1 MKIFP
6 AIDIKDKK
14 CVRLVKGDFDNKTV
28 YEMSPVDQAGKYKD
42 HGFKNLHIVDLD
54 GALTGE
60 TVNLDIIQE
69 IVRKFDILIEVGG
82 GIRTIDGIEKYGAP
96 KIIANAPRAFI
107 DLNRST
113 DELDPALISGIK
125 NSIRNPRVSSGL
137 AVIPRVV
144 SHGKEIYRVKLS
156 FEQAQ
161 SRIKYYWKPYHT
173 DLSNLLQR
181 SQSVFGQSLLID
193 IHSMPHEAVSTQSSF
208 IKPPEIVVGDRFGMS
223 SDPEFTNLVISILK
237 QHGFRVAKNTPFAG
251 AFITKHHGKIKE
263 RIHAIQLEIDRS
275 LYMNEEQVSPNSGFE
290 TLKLRLFPA
299 LIQISSLICKSEKIA
314 AE

>member
-1 MKIFP
+1 MNSGF
-6 AIDIKDKK
+6 ADIRQHSI
-14 CVRLVKGDFDNKTV
+14 V
-28 YEMSPVDQAGKYKD
+28 EPVSLTSGVVFALPHSGRDYGVSFLNQSILDQLSIRSSEDA
-42 HGFKNLHIVDLD
+42 FLD
-54 GALTGE
+54 QL
-60 TVNLDIIQE
+60 
-69 IVRKFDILIEVGG
+69 
-82 GIRTIDGIEKYGAP
+82 IDGIEKYGAP

-113 DELDPALISGIK
+113 EELDPALISGIK
-125 NSIRNPRVSSGL
+125 NNMRNPRISSGL
-137 AVIPRVV
+137 GVIPRVV
-144 SHGKEIYRVKLS
+144 SHGKEIYRGKLS

-193 IHSMPHEAVSTQSSF
+193 IHSMPHEAVSMQSSF

-237 QHGFRVAKNTPFAG
+237 QHEFKVAKNTPFAG
-251 AFITKHHGKIKE
+251 AFITKHHGKVKK
-263 RIHAIQLEIDRS
+263 RIHALQLEIDRS
-275 LYMNEEQVSPNSGFE
+275 LYMDEEKISPNSDFE
-290 TLKLRLFPA
+290 ELKTRLFPA

>member
-1 MKIFP
+1 MNSGF
-6 AIDIKDKK
+6 ADIRQHSI
-14 CVRLVKGDFDNKTV
+14 V
-28 YEMSPVDQAGKYKD
+28 EPVSLTSGVVFALPHSGRDYGVSFLNQSILDQLSIRSSEDA
-42 HGFKNLHIVDLD
+42 FLD
-54 GALTGE
+54 QL
-60 TVNLDIIQE
+60 
-69 IVRKFDILIEVGG
+69 
-82 GIRTIDGIEKYGAP
+82 IDGIEKYGAP

-125 NSIRNPRVSSGL
+125 NNIKNPRISSGL
-137 AVIPRVV
+137 GVIPRVV
-144 SHGKEIYRVKLS
+144 SHGKEIYRGKLS

-237 QHGFRVAKNTPFAG
+237 QHEFRVAKNTPFAG
-251 AFITKHHGKIKE
+251 AFITKHHGKVKK
-263 RIHAIQLEIDRS
+263 RIHALQLEIDRS
-275 LYMNEEQVSPNSGFE
+275 LYMDEEKISPNSDFE
-290 TLKLRLFPA
+290 ELKTRLFPA

>member
-1 MKIFP
+1 MNSGF
-6 AIDIKDKK
+6 ADIRQHSI
-14 CVRLVKGDFDNKTV
+14 V
-28 YEMSPVDQAGKYKD
+28 EPVSLTSGVVFALPHSGRDYGVSFLNQSILDQLSIRSSEDA
-42 HGFKNLHIVDLD
+42 FLD
-54 GALTGE
+54 QL
-60 TVNLDIIQE
+60 
-69 IVRKFDILIEVGG
+69 
-82 GIRTIDGIEKYGAP
+82 IDGIEKYGAP

-125 NSIRNPRVSSGL
+125 NNIKNPRISSGL
-137 AVIPRVV
+137 GVIPRVV
-144 SHGKEIYRVKLS
+144 SHGKEIYRGKLS

-237 QHGFRVAKNTPFAG
+237 QHEFKVAKNTPFAG
-251 AFITKHHGKIKE
+251 AFITKHHGKVKK
-263 RIHAIQLEIDRS
+263 RIHALQLEIDRS
-275 LYMNEEQVSPNSGFE
+275 LYMDEEKILPNSEFE
-290 TLKLRLFPA
+290 ELKTRLLPA

>member
-1 MKIFP
+1 MNSGF
-6 AIDIKDKK
+6 ADIRQHSI
-14 CVRLVKGDFDNKTV
+14 V
-28 YEMSPVDQAGKYKD
+28 EPVSLTSGVVFALPHSGRDYGVSFLNQSILDQLSIRSSEDA
-42 HGFKNLHIVDLD
+42 FLD
-54 GALTGE
+54 QL
-60 TVNLDIIQE
+60 
-69 IVRKFDILIEVGG
+69 
-82 GIRTIDGIEKYGAP
+82 IDGIEKYGAP

-125 NSIRNPRVSSGL
+125 NNIKNPRISSGL
-137 AVIPRVV
+137 GVIPRVV
-144 SHGKEIYRVKLS
+144 SHGKEIYRGKLS

-193 IHSMPHEAVSTQSSF
+193 IHSMPHEAVSMQSSF
-208 IKPPEIVVGDRFGMS
+208 FKPPEIVVGDRFGMS

-237 QHGFRVAKNTPFAG
+237 QHDFRVAKNTPFAG
-251 AFITKHHGKIKE
+251 AFITKHHGKVKK
-263 RIHAIQLEIDRS
+263 RIHALQLEIDRS
-275 LYMNEEQVSPNSGFE
+275 LYMDEEKISPNSEFE
-290 TLKLRLFPA
+290 ELKTRLFPA

>member
-1 MKIFP
+1 MNTVFT
-6 AIDIKDKK
+6 DIRQHSI
-14 CVRLVKGDFDNKTV
+14 V
-28 YEMSPVDQAGKYKD
+28 EPVSLTSGVVFALPHSGRDYGISFLNQSILDQLSIRSSEDA
-42 HGFKNLHIVDLD
+42 FLD
-54 GALTGE
+54 QL
-60 TVNLDIIQE
+60 
-69 IVRKFDILIEVGG
+69 
-82 GIRTIDGIEKYGAP
+82 IDGIEKYGAP

-125 NSIRNPRVSSGL
+125 NNIRNPRISSGL
-137 AVIPRVV
+137 GVIPRVV
-144 SHGKEIYRVKLS
+144 SHGKEIYRGKLS

-161 SRIKYYWKPYHT
+161 SRIKNYWKPYHT

-208 IKPPEIVVGDRFGMS
+208 IKAPEIVVGDRFGMS

-237 QHGFRVAKNTPFAG
+237 QYEFRVAKNTPFAG
-251 AFITKHHGKIKE
+251 AFITKHHGKVKK
-263 RIHAIQLEIDRS
+263 RIHALQLEIDRS
-275 LYMNEEQVSPNSGFE
+275 LYMDEEKISPNSDFE
-290 TLKLRLFPA
+290 ELKTRFFPA
-299 LIQISSLICKSEKIA
+299 LIQISSLICKSDKIA

>member
-1 MKIFP
+1 MNSGF
-6 AIDIKDKK
+6 ADIRQHSI
-14 CVRLVKGDFDNKTV
+14 V
-28 YEMSPVDQAGKYKD
+28 EPVSLTSGVVFALPHSGRDYGVSFLNQSILDQLSIRSSEDA
-42 HGFKNLHIVDLD
+42 FLD
-54 GALTGE
+54 QL
-60 TVNLDIIQE
+60 
-69 IVRKFDILIEVGG
+69 
-82 GIRTIDGIEKYGAP
+82 IDGIEKYGAP

-125 NSIRNPRVSSGL
+125 NNIKNPRISSGL
-137 AVIPRVV
+137 GVIPRVV
-144 SHGKEIYRVKLS
+144 SHGKEIYRGKLS

-237 QHGFRVAKNTPFAG
+237 QHEFRVAKNTPFAG
-251 AFITKHHGKIKE
+251 AFITKHHGKVKK
-263 RIHAIQLEIDRS
+263 RIHALQLEIDRS
-275 LYMNEEQVSPNSGFE
+275 LYMDEEKISPSSEFE
-290 TLKLRLFPA
+290 ELKTRLFPA

>member
-1 MKIFP
+1 MNSAF
-6 AIDIKDKK
+6 ADIRQHSI
-14 CVRLVKGDFDNKTV
+14 V
-28 YEMSPVDQAGKYKD
+28 EPVSLTSGVVFALPHSGRDYGISFLNQSILDQLSIRSSEDA
-42 HGFKNLHIVDLD
+42 FLD
-54 GALTGE
+54 QL
-60 TVNLDIIQE
+60 
-69 IVRKFDILIEVGG
+69 
-82 GIRTIDGIEKYGAP
+82 IDGIEKYGAP

-125 NSIRNPRVSSGL
+125 NNIKNPRISSGL
-137 AVIPRVV
+137 GVIPRVV
-144 SHGKEIYRVKLS
+144 SHGKEIYRGKLS

-208 IKPPEIVVGDRFGMS
+208 IKAPEIVVGDRFGMS

-237 QHGFRVAKNTPFAG
+237 QYEFRVAKNTPFAG
-251 AFITKHHGKIKE
+251 AFITKHHGKVKK
-263 RIHAIQLEIDRS
+263 RIHALQLEIDRS
-275 LYMNEEQVSPNSGFE
+275 LYMDEEKISPNSEFE
-290 TLKLRLFPA
+290 KLKKRLFPA
-299 LIQISSLICKSEKIA
+299 LIQISSLICKSDKIA

>member
-1 MKIFP
+1 MNSAF
-6 AIDIKDKK
+6 ADIRQHSI
-14 CVRLVKGDFDNKTV
+14 V
-28 YEMSPVDQAGKYKD
+28 EPVSLTSGVVFALPHSGRDYGVSFLNQSILDQLSIRSSEDA
-42 HGFKNLHIVDLD
+42 FLD
-54 GALTGE
+54 QL
-60 TVNLDIIQE
+60 
-69 IVRKFDILIEVGG
+69 
-82 GIRTIDGIEKYGAP
+82 IDGIEKYGAP

-125 NSIRNPRVSSGL
+125 NNIRNPRISSGL
-137 AVIPRVV
+137 GVIPRVV
-144 SHGKEIYRVKLS
+144 SHGKEIYRGKLS

-237 QHGFRVAKNTPFAG
+237 QHDFRVAKNTPFAG
-251 AFITKHHGKIKE
+251 AFITKHHGKVKK
-263 RIHAIQLEIDRS
+263 RIHALQLEIDRS
-275 LYMNEEQVSPNSGFE
+275 LYMDEEKISPNSEFE
-290 TLKLRLFPA
+290 ELKTRLLPA

>member
-1 MKIFP
+1 MNSGF
-6 AIDIKDKK
+6 ADIRQHSI
-14 CVRLVKGDFDNKTV
+14 V
-28 YEMSPVDQAGKYKD
+28 EPVSLTSGVVFALPHSGRDYGVSFLNQSILDQLSIRSSEDA
-42 HGFKNLHIVDLD
+42 FLD
-54 GALTGE
+54 QL
-60 TVNLDIIQE
+60 
-69 IVRKFDILIEVGG
+69 
-82 GIRTIDGIEKYGAP
+82 IDGIEKYGAP

-125 NSIRNPRVSSGL
+125 NNIKNPRISSGL
-137 AVIPRVV
+137 GVIPRVV
-144 SHGKEIYRVKLS
+144 SHGKEIYRGKLS

-237 QHGFRVAKNTPFAG
+237 QHEFRVTKNTPFAG
-251 AFITKHHGKIKE
+251 AFITKHHGKVKK
-263 RIHAIQLEIDRS
+263 RIHALQLEIDRS
-275 LYMNEEQVSPNSGFE
+275 LYMDEEKISPNSDFE
-290 TLKLRLFPA
+290 ELKTRFFPA

>member
-1 MKIFP
+1 MNSGF
-6 AIDIKDKK
+6 ADIRQHSI
-14 CVRLVKGDFDNKTV
+14 V
-28 YEMSPVDQAGKYKD
+28 EPVSLTSGVVFALPHSGRDYGVSFLNQSILDQLSIRSSEDA
-42 HGFKNLHIVDLD
+42 FLD
-54 GALTGE
+54 QL
-60 TVNLDIIQE
+60 
-69 IVRKFDILIEVGG
+69 
-82 GIRTIDGIEKYGAP
+82 IDGIEKYGAP

-125 NSIRNPRVSSGL
+125 NNIKNPRISSGL
-137 AVIPRVV
+137 GVIPRVV
-144 SHGKEIYRVKLS
+144 SHGKEIYRGKLS

-223 SDPEFTNLVISILK
+223 SDPELTNLVISILK
-237 QHGFRVAKNTPFAG
+237 QHEFKVAKNTPFAG
-251 AFITKHHGKIKE
+251 AFITKHHGKVKK
-263 RIHAIQLEIDRS
+263 RIHALQLEIDRS
-275 LYMNEEQVSPNSGFE
+275 LYMDEEKISPNSEFE
-290 TLKLRLFPA
+290 ELKTRLFPA

>member
-1 MKIFP
+1 MNSAF
-6 AIDIKDKK
+6 ADIRQHSI
-14 CVRLVKGDFDNKTV
+14 V
-28 YEMSPVDQAGKYKD
+28 EPVSLTSGVVFALPHSGRDYGVSFLNQSILDQLSIRSSEDA
-42 HGFKNLHIVDLD
+42 FLD
-54 GALTGE
+54 QL
-60 TVNLDIIQE
+60 
-69 IVRKFDILIEVGG
+69 
-82 GIRTIDGIEKYGAP
+82 IDGIEKYGAP

-125 NSIRNPRVSSGL
+125 NNMRNPRISSGL
-137 AVIPRVV
+137 GVIPRVV
-144 SHGKEIYRVKLS
+144 SHGKEIYRGKLS

-181 SQSVFGQSLLID
+181 SHSVFGQSLLID

-237 QHGFRVAKNTPFAG
+237 QHEFRVAKNTPFAG
-251 AFITKHHGKIKE
+251 AFITKHHGKVKK
-263 RIHAIQLEIDRS
+263 RIHALQLEIDRS
-275 LYMNEEQVSPNSGFE
+275 LYMDEEKISPNSEFE
-290 TLKLRLFPA
+290 ELKTRLFPA

>member
-1 MKIFP
+1 MNSAFADIRQHSIVEP
-6 AIDIKDKK
+6 ASLTSGVVFALPHSGRDYGVSFLNQSI
-14 CVRLVKGDFDNKTV
+14 L
-28 YEMSPVDQAGKYKD
+28 DQLSIRSSEDA
-42 HGFKNLHIVDLD
+42 FLD
-54 GALTGE
+54 QL
-60 TVNLDIIQE
+60 
-69 IVRKFDILIEVGG
+69 
-82 GIRTIDGIEKYGAP
+82 IDGIEKYGAP

-125 NSIRNPRVSSGL
+125 NNMRNPRISSGL
-137 AVIPRVV
+137 GVIPRVV
-144 SHGKEIYRVKLS
+144 SHGKEIYRGKLS

-237 QHGFRVAKNTPFAG
+237 QHEFRVAKNTPFAG
-251 AFITKHHGKIKE
+251 AFITKHHGKVKK
-263 RIHAIQLEIDRS
+263 RIHALQLEIDRS
-275 LYMNEEQVSPNSGFE
+275 LYMDEEKISPNSEFE
-290 TLKLRLFPA
+290 ELKTRLLPA

>member
-1 MKIFP
+1 MNTVFTDIRQHTIVEP
-6 AIDIKDKK
+6 ASLTSGVVFALPHSGRDYGVSFLNQSILNRRSIRSSEDAFLDK
-14 CVRLVKGDFDNKTV
+14 L
-28 YEMSPVDQAGKYKD
+28 
-42 HGFKNLHIVDLD
+42 
-54 GALTGE
+54 
-60 TVNLDIIQE
+60 
-69 IVRKFDILIEVGG
+69 
-82 GIRTIDGIEKYGAP
+82 IDGIEKYGAP
-96 KIIANAPRAFI
+96 TIIANAPRAFI

-137 AVIPRVV
+137 GVIPRVV
-144 SHGKEIYRVKLS
+144 AHGKEIYRGKLS

-161 SRIKYYWKPYHT
+161 SRIAYYWKPYHK
-173 DLSNLLQR
+173 DLSDLLKR
-181 SQSVFGQSLLID
+181 AQSIYGQSLLID
-193 IHSMPHEAVSTQSSF
+193 LHSMPHEAVSTQSSF
-208 IKPPEIVVGDRFGMS
+208 IKAPEIVVGDRFGMS
-223 SDPEFTNLVISILK
+223 SDSEFTNLVISILK

>member
-1 MKIFP
+1 MNSGF
-6 AIDIKDKK
+6 ADIRQHSI
-14 CVRLVKGDFDNKTV
+14 V
-28 YEMSPVDQAGKYKD
+28 EPVSLTSGVVFALPHSGRDYGVSFLNQSILDQLSIRSSEDA
-42 HGFKNLHIVDLD
+42 FLD
-54 GALTGE
+54 QL
-60 TVNLDIIQE
+60 
-69 IVRKFDILIEVGG
+69 
-82 GIRTIDGIEKYGAP
+82 IDGIEKYGAP

-125 NSIRNPRVSSGL
+125 NNIKNPRISSGL
-137 AVIPRVV
+137 GVIPRVV
-144 SHGKEIYRVKLS
+144 SHGKEIYRGKLS

-193 IHSMPHEAVSTQSSF
+193 IHSMPHEAVSMQSSF

-237 QHGFRVAKNTPFAG
+237 QHEFRVAKNTPFAG
-251 AFITKHHGKIKE
+251 AFITKHHGKVKK
-263 RIHAIQLEIDRS
+263 RIHALQLEIDRS
-275 LYMNEEQVSPNSGFE
+275 LYMDEEKISPNSEFE
-290 TLKLRLFPA
+290 ELKTRLFPA

>member
-1 MKIFP
+1 MNSAF
-6 AIDIKDKK
+6 ADIRQHSI
-14 CVRLVKGDFDNKTV
+14 V
-28 YEMSPVDQAGKYKD
+28 EPVSLTSGVVFALPHSGRDYGVSFLNQSILDQLSIRSSEDA
-42 HGFKNLHIVDLD
+42 FLD
-54 GALTGE
+54 QL
-60 TVNLDIIQE
+60 
-69 IVRKFDILIEVGG
+69 
-82 GIRTIDGIEKYGAP
+82 IDGIEKYGAP

-125 NSIRNPRVSSGL
+125 NNIRNPRISSGL
-137 AVIPRVV
+137 GVIPRVV
-144 SHGKEIYRVKLS
+144 SHGKEIYRGKLS

-237 QHGFRVAKNTPFAG
+237 QHEFRVAKNTPFAG
-251 AFITKHHGKIKE
+251 AFITKHHGKVKK
-263 RIHAIQLEIDRS
+263 RIHALQLEIDRS
-275 LYMNEEQVSPNSGFE
+275 LYMDEEKISPNSEFE
-290 TLKLRLFPA
+290 ELKTRLLPA

>member
-1 MKIFP
+1 MNSGF
-6 AIDIKDKK
+6 ADIRQHSI
-14 CVRLVKGDFDNKTV
+14 V
-28 YEMSPVDQAGKYKD
+28 EPVSLTSGVVFALPHSGRDYGVSFLNQSILDQLSIRSSEDA
-42 HGFKNLHIVDLD
+42 FLD
-54 GALTGE
+54 QL
-60 TVNLDIIQE
+60 
-69 IVRKFDILIEVGG
+69 
-82 GIRTIDGIEKYGAP
+82 IDGIEKYGAP

-125 NSIRNPRVSSGL
+125 NNIKNPRISSGL
-137 AVIPRVV
+137 GVIPRVV
-144 SHGKEIYRVKLS
+144 SHGMEIYRGKLS

-237 QHGFRVAKNTPFAG
+237 QHEFRVAKNTPFAG
-251 AFITKHHGKIKE
+251 AFITKHHGKVKK
-263 RIHAIQLEIDRS
+263 RIHALQLEIDRS
-275 LYMNEEQVSPNSGFE
+275 LYMDEEKISPNSDFE
-290 TLKLRLFPA
+290 ELKTRLFPA

>member
-1 MKIFP
+1 MNSAF
-6 AIDIKDKK
+6 ADIRQHSI
-14 CVRLVKGDFDNKTV
+14 V
-28 YEMSPVDQAGKYKD
+28 EPVSLTSGVVFALPHSGRDYGVSFLNQSILDQLSIRSSEDA
-42 HGFKNLHIVDLD
+42 FLD
-54 GALTGE
+54 QL
-60 TVNLDIIQE
+60 
-69 IVRKFDILIEVGG
+69 
-82 GIRTIDGIEKYGAP
+82 IDGIEKYGAP

-125 NSIRNPRVSSGL
+125 NNIRNPRISSGL
-137 AVIPRVV
+137 GVIPRVV
-144 SHGKEIYRVKLS
+144 SHGKEIYRGKLS

-161 SRIKYYWKPYHT
+161 SRIKYCWKPYHT

-237 QHGFRVAKNTPFAG
+237 QHEFKVAKNTPFAG
-251 AFITKHHGKIKE
+251 AFITKHHGKVKK
-263 RIHAIQLEIDRS
+263 RIHALQLEIDRS
-275 LYMNEEQVSPNSGFE
+275 LYMDEEKISPNSEFE
-290 TLKLRLFPA
+290 ELKTRLFPA

>member
-1 MKIFP
+1 MNSGF
-6 AIDIKDKK
+6 ADIRQHSI
-14 CVRLVKGDFDNKTV
+14 V
-28 YEMSPVDQAGKYKD
+28 EPVSLTSGVVFALPHSGRDYGVSFLKQSILDQLSIRSSEDA
-42 HGFKNLHIVDLD
+42 FLD
-54 GALTGE
+54 QL
-60 TVNLDIIQE
+60 
-69 IVRKFDILIEVGG
+69 
-82 GIRTIDGIEKYGAP
+82 IDGIEKYGAP

-125 NSIRNPRVSSGL
+125 NNIKNPRISSGL
-137 AVIPRVV
+137 GVIPRVV
-144 SHGKEIYRVKLS
+144 SHGKEIYRGKLS

-237 QHGFRVAKNTPFAG
+237 QHEFRVAKNTPFAG
-251 AFITKHHGKIKE
+251 AFITKHHGKVKK
-263 RIHAIQLEIDRS
+263 RIHALQLEIDRS
-275 LYMNEEQVSPNSGFE
+275 LYMDEEKISPNSEFE
-290 TLKLRLFPA
+290 ELKTRLFPA

>member
-1 MKIFP
+1 MNSGF
-6 AIDIKDKK
+6 ADIRQHSI
-14 CVRLVKGDFDNKTV
+14 V
-28 YEMSPVDQAGKYKD
+28 EPVSLTSGVVFALPHSGRDYGVSFLNQSILDQLSIRSSEDA
-42 HGFKNLHIVDLD
+42 FLD
-54 GALTGE
+54 QL
-60 TVNLDIIQE
+60 
-69 IVRKFDILIEVGG
+69 
-82 GIRTIDGIEKYGAP
+82 IDGIEKYGAP

-125 NSIRNPRVSSGL
+125 NNIKNPRISSGL
-137 AVIPRVV
+137 GVIPRVV
-144 SHGKEIYRVKLS
+144 SHGKEIYRGKLS

-237 QHGFRVAKNTPFAG
+237 QHEFKVAKNTPFAG
-251 AFITKHHGKIKE
+251 AFITKHHGKVKK
-263 RIHAIQLEIDRS
+263 RIHALQLEIDRS
-275 LYMNEEQVSPNSGFE
+275 LYMDEEKISPNSEFE
-290 TLKLRLFPA
+290 ELKTRLLPA